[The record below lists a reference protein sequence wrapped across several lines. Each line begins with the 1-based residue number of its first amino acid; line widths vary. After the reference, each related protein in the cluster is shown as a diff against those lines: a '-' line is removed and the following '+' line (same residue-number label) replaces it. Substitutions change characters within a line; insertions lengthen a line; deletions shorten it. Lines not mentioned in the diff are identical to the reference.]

1 MPTSTRADVDIRPYN
16 PYAYKEEIMEKTYKA
31 LKLVLLVL
39 VFVAL
44 ILGASRLYNT
54 LSAGMEMEL
63 LATQP
68 TQATAPGETADPTET
83 TADYSAPDFT
93 VYDTDGNAY
102 KLSDFE
108 GKPVIL
114 NFWAS
119 WCGPCK
125 SEMPDFEEKYQEYGD
140 TIQFLMVNLTDN
152 SQETV
157 ETASAFLAGQGYT
170 FPVFYDTDISAAQ
183 AYGVYSI
190 PVTYFID
197 EKGDLVTYGKGALT
211 AATLQRGI
219 DILLGNE

>member
-1 MPTSTRADVDIRPYN
+1 
-16 PYAYKEEIMEKTYKA
+16 MENTYKA
-31 LKLVLLVL
+31 LKLILLVL
-39 VFVAL
+39 VMVAL
-44 ILGASRLYNT
+44 FLGVSRLYDT
-54 LSAGMEMEL
+54 LSAKMEL
-63 LATQP
+63 SQLAVQP
-68 TQATAPGETADPTET
+68 AQTTAAPEAADPTHT

-93 VYDTDGNAY
+93 VYDMDGKPH
-102 KLSDFE
+102 KLSDFQ

-125 SEMPDFEEKYQEYGD
+125 SEMPDFQEKFEKYGD

-157 ETASAFLAGQGYT
+157 KTASDFVAAQGYT

-197 EKGDLVTYGKGALT
+197 QHGDMVTYGQGALSGE
-211 AATLQRGI
+211 TLQRGI
-219 DILLGNE
+219 DILLGTN

>member
-1 MPTSTRADVDIRPYN
+1 
-16 PYAYKEEIMEKTYKA
+16 MEKTYRV

-44 ILGASRLYNT
+44 MLGAYMLYSN
-54 LSAGMEMEL
+54 LSDQVQPDT

-68 TQATAPGETADPTET
+68 AAADPTET
-83 TADYSAPDFT
+83 TADYSALDFT
-93 VYDTDGNAY
+93 VYDIDGNPY

-157 ETASAFLAGQGYT
+157 ETASKFIAGQGYT
-170 FPVFYDTDISAAQ
+170 FPVFYDTDISAAM
-183 AYGVYSI
+183 AYGIYSI

-197 EKGDLVTYGKGALT
+197 ANGDLITYGQGAMS
-211 AATLQRGI
+211 ASVLQRGI
-219 DILLGNE
+219 DMLLGTE

>member
-1 MPTSTRADVDIRPYN
+1 
-16 PYAYKEEIMEKTYKA
+16 MEKTYKI

-39 VFVAL
+39 VFAAL
-44 ILGASRLYNT
+44 MAGAYVLYNR
-54 LSAGMEMEL
+54 LGSQVQLDAL
-63 LATQP
+63 VTQP
-68 TQATAPGETADPTET
+68 TQGTEPGETADPTET
-83 TADYSAPDFT
+83 APDYSAPDFT
-93 VYDTDGNAY
+93 VYDMDGNAH

-157 ETASAFLAGQGYT
+157 ETASGFIAGQGYT
-170 FPVFYDTDISAAQ
+170 FPVFYDTDYSAAQ

-197 EKGDLVTYGKGALT
+197 ERGDLITYGQGALS
-211 AATLQRGI
+211 ASSLQKGI
-219 DILLGNE
+219 DILLGGEA

>member
-1 MPTSTRADVDIRPYN
+1 
-16 PYAYKEEIMEKTYKA
+16 MEKTYKI

-44 ILGASRLYNT
+44 ILGASRLYDN
-54 LSAGMEMEL
+54 LSAGMEMDM

-68 TQATAPGETADPTET
+68 TQPTQAAEPGETADPTET

-93 VYDTDGNAY
+93 VYDIDGNAH

-125 SEMPDFEEKYQEYGD
+125 SEMPDFQEKYGEYGD

-157 ETASAFLAGQGYT
+157 DTASKFISGQGYT
-170 FPVFYDTDISAAQ
+170 FPVFYDTDISAAS

-197 EKGDLVTYGKGALT
+197 AKGDLVTYGKGALT
-211 AATLQRGI
+211 GETLQRGI
-219 DILLGNE
+219 DILLGTE

>member
-1 MPTSTRADVDIRPYN
+1 
-16 PYAYKEEIMEKTYKA
+16 MEKTYKI

-44 ILGASRLYNT
+44 MAGAYRLYDS
-54 LSAGMEMEL
+54 LSGQVQMEN

-68 TQATAPGETADPTET
+68 TAAQSADPTET
-83 TADYSAPDFT
+83 TVDYSAPDFT
-93 VYDTDGNAY
+93 VYDIDGNPH
-102 KLSDFE
+102 KLSDFV

-125 SEMPDFEEKYQEYGD
+125 NEMPDFEEKYLEYGD
-140 TIQFLMVNLTDN
+140 QIQFLMVNLTDGA
-152 SQETV
+152 QETV
-157 ETASAFLAGQGYT
+157 SSASEFLAGQGYT
-170 FPVFYDTDISAAQ
+170 FPVFYDTDISAAN

-197 EKGDLVTYGKGALT
+197 ANGDLVTYGQGTLSAS
-211 AATLQRGI
+211 TLQKGI
-219 DILLGNE
+219 DLLLAG